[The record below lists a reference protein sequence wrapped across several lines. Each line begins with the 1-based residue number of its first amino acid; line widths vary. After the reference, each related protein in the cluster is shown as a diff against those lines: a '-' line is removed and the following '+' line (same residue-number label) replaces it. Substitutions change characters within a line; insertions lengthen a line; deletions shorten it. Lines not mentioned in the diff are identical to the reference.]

1 MEPRDLPVVAALGA
15 LSVTVAL
22 AFGRVLD
29 GDRWVV
35 PLVAAALAPH
45 VAGAIVRALRRGP
58 WVGLAASAALL
69 VIGILVATPGGP
81 DPGAVVDRV
90 RASWEVVRTHS
101 VPLPPRPGIV
111 LLAALVVWSVAA
123 LADHLAFRREAT
135 LGAVAPGVVVMIW
148 CTALGTHGGRW
159 LTVAAFGFAATVFLA
174 LQHQRLLDR
183 HRTRLGTAGRFVDAP
198 RMLVLGVVA
207 GLVAVGIG
215 VAGAITLPDADRPM
229 VDTGGLE
236 SGGGG
241 ARSYRTAIP
250 PLLDV
255 GSKLRQQDEQ
265 TLFTVAAND
274 SDYWR
279 ITALDEYTNTAGGQ
293 WSLTAEGD
301 DAVGEG
307 LDESVPSGALV
318 QRYRIGPLSERWMPA
333 AYRAVRVS
341 LPDTLVVRAST
352 TLVTGRASVE
362 GLDYSVASTPPPR
375 TLDAAT
381 RRAATGEVPADLR
394 RYTNL
399 PPDLPPVVAE
409 TASTVAGKLADP
421 IDQATAL
428 RDFFRDGSFTY
439 DPGFTA
445 GDDEAAVSAFLRDR
459 RGFCV
464 QFATAYALMARALGI
479 PARVAVGFTPGA
491 HDAATGTFTVSNH
504 DAHAWPELWF
514 AGLGWTHLF
523 DPTPTSDLPGGS
535 ALPDEI
541 PPLPPPAATDP
552 GTAPPTTTPA
562 TVAAATSPGSS
573 TPPATAAPNGGGV
586 HIAADAPP
594 TEGGGPVWPFVAL
607 ALVVALVVGPLVAI
621 LVYKQ
626 RRRARRRH
634 DPDPRHAIF
643 GAWHEALDALMDH
656 RVPRS
661 PADTPIELAGRAPAI
676 AGDRTGA
683 PLQSLAGA
691 YSAARYG
698 DGVPADEMA
707 DAAWHEV
714 DELQRALSSTRG
726 LWARVRARLS
736 VKTFGRERE
745 PV

>member
-1 MEPRDLPVVAALGA
+1 MEPRDLPVAAALGA

-22 AFGRVLD
+22 AFGRVLG
-29 GDRWVV
+29 GDRWIV
-35 PLVAAALAPH
+35 PLVAAALLPH
-45 VAGAIVRALRRGP
+45 VAGGTVRALRRGP
-58 WVGLAASAALL
+58 WVGLSASAVPLA
-69 VIGILVATPGGP
+69 IGILVATPGGP
-81 DPGAVVDRV
+81 EPSAVLDRV
-90 RASWEVVRTHS
+90 RTGWDVVRTHP

-111 LLAALVVWSVAA
+111 VLAALAVWSVAA
-123 LADHLAFRREAT
+123 LADHLAFRRDAS
-135 LGAVAPGVVVMIW
+135 LGAVGPGVVVVIW
-148 CTALGTHGGRW
+148 CTALGTHSGRW
-159 LTVAAFGFAATVFLA
+159 LTVTAFGCAATVFLA

-183 HRTRLGTAGRFVDAP
+183 QRTRLGAAGRFVDAP
-198 RMLVLGVVA
+198 RMLALGVVA
-207 GLVAVGIG
+207 GLLAVGIG
-215 VAGAITLPDADRPM
+215 VAGAITLPDADRPL
-229 VDTGGLE
+229 VDTGGPE

-255 GSKLRQQDEQ
+255 GDKLRQQEPQ

-279 ITALDEYTNTAGGQ
+279 ITALDEYTNAAGGQ

-307 LDESVPSGALV
+307 LDESVPTDALV

-333 AYRAVRVS
+333 AYRALRVS

-352 TLVTGRASVE
+352 TLVTGRPSVE
-362 GLDYSVASTPPPR
+362 GLDYSVASALPTR

-394 RYTNL
+394 RYTDL
-399 PPDLPPVVAE
+399 PPDLPPVVAQ
-409 TASTVAGKLADP
+409 TASTVAGRLADP

-479 PARVAVGFTPGA
+479 PARIAVGFTPGA

-541 PPLPPPAATDP
+541 PPLAPPASTDP
-552 GTAPPTTTPA
+552 GTATPTTTPT
-562 TVAAATSPGSS
+562 TVPAPTSPGAS
-573 TPPATAAPNGGGV
+573 TPPATAAPQGSGV
-586 HIAADAPP
+586 RIAADAPP
-594 TEGGGPVWPFVAL
+594 TDGGDAIWPFVAVTL
-607 ALVVALVVGPLVAI
+607 AVAFVLGPLLAI
-621 LVYKQ
+621 VVYKR

-634 DPDPRHAIF
+634 DPDPRRAIF
-643 GAWHEALDALMDH
+643 GAWHEALDALRDH
-656 RVPRS
+656 RVPPS
-661 PADTPIELAGRAPAI
+661 PAETPIELAGRAPAT
-676 AGDRTGA
+676 AGDQTGP
-683 PLQSLAGA
+683 PLHSLADA
-691 YSAARYG
+691 YSAARYS
-698 DGVPADEMA
+698 DELPADETA
-707 DAAWHEV
+707 DAVWHEV
-714 DELQRALSSTRG
+714 DELQRALSSSHG

-736 VKTFGRERE
+736 VKTLGRERE

>member
-1 MEPRDLPVVAALGA
+1 M
-15 LSVTVAL
+15 
-22 AFGRVLD
+22 
-29 GDRWVV
+29 
-35 PLVAAALAPH
+35 
-45 VAGAIVRALRRGP
+45 
-58 WVGLAASAALL
+58 
-69 VIGILVATPGGP
+69 
-81 DPGAVVDRV
+81 
-90 RASWEVVRTHS
+90 
-101 VPLPPRPGIV
+101 
-111 LLAALVVWSVAA
+111 
-123 LADHLAFRREAT
+123 
-135 LGAVAPGVVVMIW
+135 
-148 CTALGTHGGRW
+148 
-159 LTVAAFGFAATVFLA
+159 
-174 LQHQRLLDR
+174 
-183 HRTRLGTAGRFVDAP
+183 
-198 RMLVLGVVA
+198 
-207 GLVAVGIG
+207 
-215 VAGAITLPDADRPM
+215 
-229 VDTGGLE
+229 
-236 SGGGG
+236 
-241 ARSYRTAIP
+241 
-250 PLLDV
+250 
-255 GSKLRQQDEQ
+255 
-265 TLFTVAAND
+265 AAND
-274 SDYWR
+274 ADYWR
-279 ITALDEYTNTAGGQ
+279 ITALDEYTNAAGGQ

-307 LDESVPSGALV
+307 LDGPVPADALV

-352 TLVTGRASVE
+352 TLVTGRPSVE
-362 GLDYSVASTPPPR
+362 GLDYSVASAPPPR
-375 TLDAAT
+375 TLDAAA
-381 RRAATGEVPADLR
+381 RRAAKGEVPADLR

-399 PPDLPPVVAE
+399 PADLPPVVAQ
-409 TASTVAGKLADP
+409 TAGTVAGKLSDP

-445 GDDEAAVSAFLRDR
+445 GDDEAAVSTFLRDR

-464 QFATAYALMARALGI
+464 QFATAYALMARTLGI

-541 PPLPPPAATDP
+541 PPLAPPAATEP

-562 TVAAATSPGSS
+562 TVPAATSPGGS
-573 TPPATAAPNGGGV
+573 TPPATAAPQGSGV
-586 HIAADAPP
+586 RIAADEPP
-594 TEGGGPVWPFVAL
+594 TDGGGGGGAVWPFVAG
-607 ALVVALVVGPLVAI
+607 ALLVALVVGPLLAI
-621 LVYKQ
+621 LVYKR

-634 DPDPRHAIF
+634 DPDPRLAIF
-643 GAWHEALDALMDH
+643 GAWHEALDALTDH

-676 AGDRTGA
+676 AGDRTGP
-683 PLQSLAGA
+683 PLQSLADV

-698 DGVPADEMA
+698 DGLPADELA
-707 DAAWHEV
+707 DAAWNEV

-736 VKTFGRERE
+736 LKTLGRERE